1 MWYNA
6 ASMPLIECI
15 PNISE
20 GRRLDIVRLLTEA
33 VSSTPGVHLLDVSS
47 DACHNRSVLTFVGE
61 GPDLQRAV
69 VTLAERARDAID
81 LRSHRGQHPRIGALD
96 VVPFVPLDGATM
108 ADCIQVARDT
118 ARQIADQCGVPVFLY
133 EHAATAPARRNL
145 ADLRRG
151 GFESLRD
158 RLAREEWAPDF
169 GPSTPHPTAGVTAI
183 GARQPLIA
191 FNVNLADN
199 RLDIARAVAVAVR
212 ESSGGLPNVKAIPI
226 ALDDRHIV
234 QVSMNLTD
242 YRRTSVEDAFL
253 AVEAEAARRGVTV
266 LESEIV
272 GLIPAAALPAS
283 LDRLRLTSGSANA
296 ILEDRLHA
304 ALGTGRRPSEP

>member
-6 ASMPLIECI
+6 ASMSLIECI
-15 PNISE
+15 PNVSE
-20 GRRLDIVRLLTEA
+20 GRRLTVVRLLA
-33 VSSTPGVHLLDVSS
+33 DVVASTPRVHLLDVSS
-47 DACHNRSVLTFVGE
+47 DACHNRSVLTFAGE

-69 VTLAERARDAID
+69 VTLAERTRDLID

-118 ARQIADQCGVPVFLY
+118 ARQVADRCGVPVFLY
-133 EHAATAPARRNL
+133 ENAATSPMRRNL

-151 GFESLRD
+151 GFERLGEK
-158 RLAREEWAPDF
+158 LAREGWTPDF
-169 GPSTPHPTAGVTAI
+169 GPSRPHPSAGVTAI

-191 FNVNLADN
+191 FNVNLADD
-199 RLDIARAVAVAVR
+199 RIEIARAVAVAVR
-212 ESSGGLPNVKAIPI
+212 ESSGGLRNVKAIPI

-242 YRRTSVEDAFL
+242 FRRTSVEEAFL
-253 AVEAEAARRGVTV
+253 AVETEAARYGVTV

-272 GLIPAAALPAS
+272 GLIPAAALPTNVA
-283 LDRLRLTSGSANA
+283 RLRLAGESARA
-296 ILEDRLHA
+296 ILEDRLSA
-304 ALGTGRRPSEP
+304 AQRTGRRVGN